1 MLLPAWLIA
10 PLLLWSGP
18 VCSGSV
24 GEPVWRPPSYWDA
37 STDLFRAGDVPQD
50 YNPVLLTLG
59 RSIYVD
65 LQRARQAAVQKQA
78 TNLTVALEEARDSIH
93 RLRLPT
99 DVMALDAQLQAIRND
114 LHDTGKQP
122 DTGLWVPAEAEI
134 NKVMAYAP
142 AATGSK
148 VREALHRGRAAA
160 GHGDARA
167 AESQLDL
174 IAASMQYNLGIFPLN
189 QVRTD
194 LSAALKSTAVRPEP
208 DWDGAL
214 DAVQDALATFRWY
227 TKEPAYGLL
236 AADHDLMRAYALAR
250 GMRGRPEQ
258 WRQASAYLNRAWHVL
273 EDTPGGWSLARLSRD
288 AMYKVELHSSDAVSA
303 VRYALNALRAEI
315 QHQRRQAEDAHRK
328 PMS

>member
-18 VCSGSV
+18 VWSGSV
-24 GEPVWRPPSYWDA
+24 GVPVWQPPSHWDA

-99 DVMALDAQLQAIRND
+99 DVMALDAQLQTIRTD
-114 LHDTGKQP
+114 LHDTSKQP
-122 DTGLWVPAEAEI
+122 DTSLWVPAEAEI
-134 NKVMAYAP
+134 NKVMVYAP

-160 GHGDARA
+160 GQGDARA

-174 IAASMQYNLGIFPLN
+174 IAASMQYSLGIFPLN

-194 LSAALKSTAVRPEP
+194 LNAALKSTAVRPGP

-227 TKEPAYGLL
+227 TEEPAYGLL
-236 AADHDLMRAYALAR
+236 AAHHDLMRAYALTR
-250 GMRGRPEQ
+250 DMRARPEQ
-258 WRQASAYLNRAWHVL
+258 WRQASAYLNRAWQVL
-273 EDTPGGWSLARLSRD
+273 EDTPGGWSFARLSRD
-288 AMYKVELHSSDAVSA
+288 AMYKVERHSSDAISA
-303 VRYALNALRAEI
+303 VRYVLNALHAEI